1 MAKKKSSKQKAP
13 SPKEFSSSPFKNLK
27 GLSAFTEQKPLSP
40 AIEAEQAKTEGKKAE
55 TGTKKLTVSGD
66 KHSFADEMD
75 FLGVKPLAGAVI
87 EVQDT
92 TVNISGEVSLVP
104 NPSRVDDARVDND
117 SAAFLDAVGSME
129 KTFKDEWPEDE
140 TAKQAVPRRMR
151 QVERGQLKPED
162 KLDLHGLTI
171 DEACPKVR
179 FFLQD
184 AIYQGFKTV
193 LIITGKGLHSSD
205 GPVLRQAVEKLLG
218 QQREQVI
225 EWGVAPRR
233 YGGDGALMVFLRGIG
248 SES

>member
-1 MAKKKSSKQKAP
+1 
-13 SPKEFSSSPFKNLK
+13 
-27 GLSAFTEQKPLSP
+27 
-40 AIEAEQAKTEGKKAE
+40 
-55 TGTKKLTVSGD
+55 
-66 KHSFADEMD
+66 
-75 FLGVKPLAGAVI
+75 
-87 EVQDT
+87 
-92 TVNISGEVSLVP
+92 
-104 NPSRVDDARVDND
+104 VDDARVDND

-129 KTFKDEWPEDE
+129 KTFKDEWLEDE
-140 TAKQAVPRRMR
+140 PAKQAVPRRMR

-218 QQREQVI
+218 QQRELVI

-233 YGGDGALMVFLRGIG
+233 YGGDGALVVFLRGVG